1 MSLSCAWRK
10 RYFFHHLLMFL
21 IVFDHEMHAQAC
33 ICWSKY
39 TTINCITSQRK
50 TPHFLSQML
59 ERIINTW
66 LCSILLLDWRI
77 KKSMWKDLFSLS
89 LSLSLFVKST
99 VLSFKHFHNSSSKM
113 AKFCIIIFSLFY
125 LFGIH
130 QCRTDDIHRIVKLS
144 EQCIAKDKYSF
155 VNPFYGQDL
164 DLVYQFNGESTYYL
178 SLGLR

>member
-1 MSLSCAWRK
+1 
-10 RYFFHHLLMFL
+10 
-21 IVFDHEMHAQAC
+21 
-33 ICWSKY
+33 
-39 TTINCITSQRK
+39 
-50 TPHFLSQML
+50 ML

-77 KKSMWKDLFSLS
+77 KKVCEKIYS

-130 QCRTDDIHRIVKLS
+130 QCRTDDIQMIVKLS